1 MKTKDIVFELIRY
14 RRMLEKQG
22 VQVNAEVFDS
32 AISALKECEWI
43 PCSETIDI
51 PDYEVMACD
60 KYGNVIIGYLHNG
73 IFDKELWICE
83 SDSELMNDA
92 IAWRNLPKTYKGD

>member
-1 MKTKDIVFELIRY
+1 MNVKDIIFELIRY

-32 AISALKECEWI
+32 AISALEEFEWI
-43 PCSETIDI
+43 SCSGTVDI

-60 KYGNVIIGYLHNG
+60 KYENIIIGYLHYM
-73 IFDKELWICE
+73 DEQWMCE
-83 SDSELMNDA
+83 SDSEVMYDA
-92 IAWRNLPKTYKGD
+92 IAWRNLPETYRGD

>member
-1 MKTKDIVFELIRY
+1 MTTRDIVFELIRY

-43 PCSETIDI
+43 PCSGTVDI
-51 PDYEVMACD
+51 PD
-60 KYGNVIIGYLHNG
+60 
-73 IFDKELWICE
+73 
-83 SDSELMNDA
+83 
-92 IAWRNLPKTYKGD
+92 

>member
-1 MKTKDIVFELIRY
+1 MNVKDIISELICY

-43 PCSETIDI
+43 PCSGTIDI
-51 PDYEVMACD
+51 PDYKVMACD
-60 KYGNVIIGYLHNG
+60 KYGNIIIGFLYYM
-73 IFDKELWICE
+73 DEQWMCE
-83 SDSELMNDA
+83 SDSEVMYDA
-92 IAWRNLPKTYKGD
+92 IAWRNTPKTYKGD

>member
-14 RRMLEKQG
+14 RRTLENQG

-32 AISALKECEWI
+32 AISALEECEWI
-43 PCSETIDI
+43 PCSGTIDI
-51 PDYEVMACD
+51 PDYKVMACD
-60 KYGNVIIGYLHNG
+60 KYGNIIIGYLHYA
-73 IFDKELWICE
+73 DEQWMCE
-83 SDSELMNDA
+83 SDSEVMYDA

>member
-32 AISALKECEWI
+32 AISALEECEWI
-43 PCSETIDI
+43 PCSGTIDI

-60 KYGNVIIGYLHNG
+60 KYSNIIIGYLNYMN
-73 IFDKELWICE
+73 EQWMCE
-83 SDSELMNDA
+83 SDSEVMYDA
-92 IAWRNLPKTYKGD
+92 IAWRNTPKTYKGG

>member
-43 PCSETIDI
+43 PCSGTIDI

-60 KYGNVIIGYLHNG
+60 KYGNVIIGYLSYM
-73 IFDKELWICE
+73 DEQWMCE
-83 SDSELMNDA
+83 SDSEVMYDA
-92 IAWRNLPKTYKGD
+92 IAWRNLPKTYKGE

>member
-1 MKTKDIVFELIRY
+1 MKTKDIIFELIRY

-32 AISALKECEWI
+32 AISTLEECEWI
-43 PCSETIDI
+43 PCSGTIDI

-60 KYGNVIIGYLHNG
+60 KYGNAIIGYLNYM
-73 IFDKELWICE
+73 DEQWMCE
-83 SDSELMNDA
+83 SDSEVMYDA
-92 IAWRNLPKTYKGD
+92 IAWRNLPETYKGD

>member
-1 MKTKDIVFELIRY
+1 MNVKDIIFELIRY

-32 AISALKECEWI
+32 AVSALKECEWI
-43 PCSETIDI
+43 PCSGTIDI

-60 KYGNVIIGYLHNG
+60 KYGNIIIGYLNYM
-73 IFDKELWICE
+73 DEQWMCE
-83 SDSELMNDA
+83 SDSEVMYDA
-92 IAWRNLPKTYKGD
+92 IAWRNLPETYKGD

>member
-1 MKTKDIVFELIRY
+1 MKTKAIIFELIRY

-22 VQVNAEVFDS
+22 VEVNAEVFDL
-32 AISALKECEWI
+32 AISALEECEWI
-43 PCSETIDI
+43 PCSGTVDI

-60 KYGNVIIGYLHNG
+60 KYGNIIIGYLHNS
-73 IFDKELWICE
+73 IYNDELWICE
-83 SDSELMNDA
+83 SDSEMMDDA

>member
-32 AISALKECEWI
+32 AVSALEECEWI
-43 PCSETIDI
+43 SCRCFRNI

-60 KYGNVIIGYLHNG
+60 KYSNVIIGYLHYM
-73 IFDKELWICE
+73 DEQWMCE
-83 SDSELMNDA
+83 SDSEVMYNA
-92 IAWRNLPKTYKGD
+92 VAWRNLPETYEGD